1 MFRRVAV
8 VCLAPGADVVMYGVL
23 VGKAFKPIRKGELL
37 SVGNIRHEASP
48 YREKTEDFH
57 WNPPDA
63 SRWKQKKFLGYRR
76 SDGQVGTRNFWIVVP
91 LVFCENRNILNLK
104 QAFEE
109 ELGFAPPQ
117 TYRHQVSELARLYR
131 EGKTPETKT
140 NAPEPELNST
150 KRLFSNLDGVR
161 FLVHEGG
168 CGGTREDSNNL
179 CGLIAGYINH
189 PNVAGATVLMP
200 PPPFFPWSRA
210 IRRARRANA
219 RRRRASALPVTNPSQ
234 YEILK
239 NR

>member
-1 MFRRVAV
+1 
-8 VCLAPGADVVMYGVL
+8 
-23 VGKAFKPIRKGELL
+23 
-37 SVGNIRHEASP
+37 
-48 YREKTEDFH
+48 
-57 WNPPDA
+57 
-63 SRWKQKKFLGYRR
+63 R

-189 PNVAGATVLMP
+189 PNVAGATVL
-200 PPPFFPWSRA
+200 SLGCQHAQVGILREQL
-210 IRRARRANA
+210 ARR
-219 RRRRASALPVTNPSQ
+219 NPRFDKPLIVLEQQKSV
-234 YEILK
+234 
-239 NR
+239 